1 MGAALCQSAAGEE
14 HSLVMGLPQ
23 GLPHPCLLLECRP
36 GALLVLH
43 SGQWHLNWLPRAL
56 AAAITAFGSVSL
68 PCCAGTFQGCALV
81 PSPCEGWSRKA
92 GMAAGLLVPVPAWAD
107 RSTWLW
113 HLLDGHSP
121 SQKHG
126 GQQGRASSRH
136 GCSVPQAEPRGCQ
149 DVSLTH
155 LTHWQGVQSQSAAH
169 RKFLT
174 PAKLR

>member
-1 MGAALCQSAAGEE
+1 
-14 HSLVMGLPQ
+14 MGLPQ

-68 PCCAGTFQGCALV
+68 PCCAGTFRGCALV
-81 PSPCEGWSRKA
+81 PSPCEGWSRRA
-92 GMAAGLLVPVPAWAD
+92 GMAAGLLVPIPAWAD

-126 GQQGRASSRH
+126 GPAGQGQLPARPLCAPGRAPGLP
-136 GCSVPQAEPRGCQ
+136 GCVTDTLA
-149 DVSLTH
+149 
-155 LTHWQGVQSQSAAH
+155 GVQSQSAAH